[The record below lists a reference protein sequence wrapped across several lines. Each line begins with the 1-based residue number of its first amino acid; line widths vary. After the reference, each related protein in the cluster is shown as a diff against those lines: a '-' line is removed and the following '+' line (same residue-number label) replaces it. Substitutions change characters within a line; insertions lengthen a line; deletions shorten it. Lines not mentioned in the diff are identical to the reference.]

1 MDADADD
8 VAEATADD
16 AADGVEDTASNDA
29 IALVVA

>member
-8 VAEATADD
+8 VAAATADD